1 MLSDGALAQIYNA
14 KALTSRVE
22 LSPNTGDAL
31 ASRPRTFANASMHM
45 RVGEGHETAARRR

>member
-31 ASRPRTFANASMHM
+31 ASRPRTFANASRHM